1 MNQYTINTIINLARA
16 EHNARRNQGQRR
28 LMNIGLHLEFLKER
42 LRRQH
47 VAPAQVNKVFNMAFR
62 HIQKM
67 NKNYRVNQRVQN
79 AVHRFKMGP
88 RLKAARPT
96 LNYLPPNVVKKIS
109 ELVRKRKREN

>member
-1 MNQYTINTIINLARA
+1 M
-16 EHNARRNQGQRR
+16 HNARRNQGQGR
-28 LMNIGLHLEFLKER
+28 LMNIAIHLEILKENPAR
-42 LRRQH
+42 
-47 VAPAQVNKVFNMAFR
+47 AAQVNKVFNMASR

>member
-1 MNQYTINTIINLARA
+1 MNQNTINAIISLARA
-16 EHNARRNQGQRR
+16 EHNARRNQGQGR
-28 LMNIGLHLEFLKER
+28 LMNIAHHLEFLKEN
-42 LRRQH
+42 H
-47 VAPAQVNKVFNMAFR
+47 PPDQVNKVFNMAYR

-67 NKNYRVNQRVQN
+67 SKNYRVNQRVQN